1 MKKILALAGCL
12 LLTPLLLLAQAPV
25 NEPVSGLVSGIEP
38 GELALRFV
46 INLVAILIL
55 VRFIY
60 YPRHR
65 NKDFLFTFILFNCL
79 NFLICYLLADTK
91 LKTGFAFGLFAI
103 FSIMRYRTVMVPI
116 KEMGYFFICVAL
128 GLINALAAV
137 NDYFLILIGCNVF
150 ILLLTLALDSY
161 SLNHENVKEIIYERI
176 DLIRPDAREEMLADL
191 RQRTG
196 LPIHKIEVKSF
207 DFLKDVAVVHA
218 YYLSRESELARGAG
232 AGTDDED

>member
-1 MKKILALAGCL
+1 MKKFILLSL
-12 LLTPLLLLAQAPV
+12 LLLSPLLLWAQLPENGLAGPITAVDAQ
-25 NEPVSGLVSGIEP
+25 
-38 GELALRFV
+38 ELLIRFG
-46 INLVAILIL
+46 INLAAIVLL

-128 GLINALAAV
+128 GLINALAAIEDHFIV
-137 NDYFLILIGCNVF
+137 LLACNAF

-161 SLNHENVKEIIYERI
+161 SLSHENVKEIIYERI
-176 DLIRPDAREEMLADL
+176 DLIRPESREEMLADL

-196 LPIHKIEVKSF
+196 LPIHKVEVRSF
-207 DFLKDVAVVHA
+207 DFLKDVAVVQA
-218 YYLSRESELARGAG
+218 YYFSKVSELQRPAAG
-232 AGTDDED
+232 RDDED

>member
-1 MKKILALAGCL
+1 MKKILALFSS
-12 LLTPLLLLAQAPV
+12 LLLLPFSLWAQLPDQ
-25 NEPVSGLVSGIEP
+25 GLAGPLFRVDAQ
-38 GELALRFV
+38 ELLVRFA
-46 INLVAILIL
+46 INLAAIILL

-128 GLINALAAV
+128 GLINALAAI
-137 NDYFLILIGCNVF
+137 DDHLLILLGCNAF
-150 ILLLTLALDSY
+150 ILLLALALDSY
-161 SLNHENVKEIIYERI
+161 SLSHENVKEIVYERI
-176 DLIRPDAREEMLADL
+176 DLIRPEVRQEMIADL

-196 LPIHKIEVKSF
+196 LPIHKVEVKSF

-218 YYLSRESELARGAG
+218 YYFSKVSELQHPGVAK
-232 AGTDDED
+232 DDED